1 MEGRLALD
9 TAHALIVHFARLLSI
24 LTQETFLPKPLH
36 LSAKP
41 RAASLATERATSSAA
56 RWATA
61 VVAAAAW
68 PATVGAQANPVEA
81 TLPEVSVTG
90 ITPLPGLS
98 LSREQIPAAVQVIR
112 SKDIEKS
119 SALDLADLLNR
130 NLGSV
135 HINEVQNNPFMA
147 DVNYRGYS
155 ASPLLGTP
163 QGLSVYVDGV
173 RMNQAFG
180 DVVLWDLIPKAA
192 MSSVTL
198 MSGANPLF
206 GLNTLGGALS
216 IETKSGETHP
226 GTVLEASLGQHGRT
240 SLGLEHGGTN
250 DQGLDW
256 FTTATTYREDGWRD
270 DSPSRV
276 GQLFGKLGWKN
287 AKSDAALT
295 YTYANNALVGN
306 GLQQEQLLAQRYNSV
321 FTKPDNT
328 DNVASVFNLRGA
340 TELSSSV
347 KASGNVYWRHT
358 TTKTLN
364 GDLNEAALGQTG
376 VYAGLINTTRTR
388 QSNGGLSGQLT
399 FTDDLLG
406 HRNQAAVG
414 MAYDTSKLNFR
425 QAAQFGDLNADRS
438 ISPADAFADGT
449 QNSSD
454 AFDQRVNLDGRVR
467 TWSVFGTDT
476 LSIADT
482 WHITASGRFNDTR
495 LHNTDKLYPY
505 NNATTQGEQ
514 RGSLDGN
521 HAFRR
526 FNPALGVSFTP
537 SKSVNAYAGYSESSR
552 APTSVELG
560 CADPNFGC
568 RLPNAMAG
576 DPPLEQVVSKT
587 WEMGLR
593 GKLPGQTR
601 WSVGLFRGDN
611 HDDIQFVAN
620 TASTGY
626 FKNFGQ
632 TRRQGVEAAW
642 SSAFGAVSWGVNYTY
657 LQATYQSD
665 ETVGSEYNST
675 ADAEGHIA
683 VQRGDHLPLMPN
695 HLLKANVAYAHGA
708 DWRTGLEM
716 VAVSGSFVRGN
727 ENNRHQADGVDH
739 LGSGRVPGYAVLN
752 WSGSYKATARLQ
764 LLANVNNLF
773 DRRYSTAGQL
783 GPEAFD
789 ASGGFRNSADT
800 STTFYAP
807 GAPRNVWLG
816 LRYSL

>member
-1 MEGRLALD
+1 MPKLPQPSATPGAHSQALPCQ
-9 TAHALIVHFARLLSI
+9 TAS
-24 LTQETFLPKPLH
+24 
-36 LSAKP
+36 
-41 RAASLATERATSSAA
+41 AASRPCAWIAVVVIASATPVAA
-56 RWATA
+56 NAQATA
-61 VVAAAAW
+61 E
-68 PATVGAQANPVEA
+68 EA
-81 TLPEVSVTG
+81 TLPEVT
-90 ITPLPGLS
+90 ITTTTPLPGLS
-98 LSREQIPAAVQVIR
+98 LAREQIPAAVQVIR
-112 SKDIEKS
+112 SKDIANS
-119 SALDLADLLNR
+119 SALNLADLLNR

-147 DVNYRGYS
+147 DVNYRGYT

-192 MSSVTL
+192 MASVTL

-226 GTVLEASLGQHGRT
+226 GTVLDASMGQHGRA
-240 SLGLEHGGTN
+240 SLGLEHGGVN
-250 DQGLDW
+250 EKGLNW
-256 FTTATTYREDGWRD
+256 FTTASTYREDGWRD

-276 GQLFGKLGWKN
+276 GQLFGKLGWKD
-287 AKSDAALT
+287 AKSDVALT

-328 DNVASVFNLRGA
+328 DNVASAFNLRGA
-340 TELSSSV
+340 TQLSSSV
-347 KASGNVYWRHT
+347 KAAGNVHWRHT
-358 TTKTLN
+358 STKTLN
-364 GDLNEAALGQTG
+364 GDLNEAALGETDE
-376 VYAGLINTTRTR
+376 YTGLINTTRTKQR
-388 QSNGGLSGQLT
+388 NFGLSGQLT

-414 MAYDTSKLNFR
+414 MAYDASKLNFR

-438 ISPADAFADGT
+438 IAPVDAYADGT
-449 QNSSD
+449 QDSSD
-454 AFDQRVNLDGRVR
+454 AFDQRVNLDGHVR

-587 WEMGLR
+587 WELGLR

-601 WSVGLFRGDN
+601 WSVGLFRGNN
-611 HDDIQFVAN
+611 HNDIQFVAN

-642 SSAFGAVSWGVNYTY
+642 SSVFGAVSWGVNYTY

-683 VQRGDHLPLMPN
+683 VRRGDHLPLMPE

-727 ENNRHQADGVDH
+727 ENNRHQSDGVDK

-764 LLANVNNLF
+764 LLANVNNLL

-783 GPEAFD
+783 GVQAFD
-789 ASGGFRNSADT
+789 ASGAYRNSDAT
-800 STTFYAP
+800 GTTFYSP